1 MIIWTFFN
9 SLAIMSVPTQK
20 TIGMAWTETA
30 KSSFQT
36 PASVSSRPE
45 EQDQSLDSSS
55 SVSPIAIPSKRLWI
69 DRARTAKKLR
79 SEIRVFFSFRF
90 L

>member
-36 PASVSSRPE
+36 PASVSSRP
-45 EQDQSLDSSS
+45 
-55 SVSPIAIPSKRLWI
+55 IAIPSKRLWI